1 MMVTTGAGLA
11 GTSKR
16 WRTTPER
23 RTAADMSRNV
33 LIVEDEPELAKAI
46 KRHLEDLSCR
56 VEVALAGDAGLKL
69 AESKP
74 FDLILLDIMLPGM
87 DGLEVCRRLRRRREY
102 TPVLMLTARA
112 SEVDKVLGLEMGAD
126 DYMTKPFSVAELTA
140 RVKAIFRRT
149 DALTEQARGLEAVLR
164 VGDILTIDPRSRE
177 VSVRGQ
183 PVPLTHKEF
192 DLLLHFTQNP
202 GRVYTRSQLL
212 DAVWGYSH
220 EGYEHAVNCHIN
232 RLRMKIERD
241 PGKPELLQTVWGV
254 GYKFVP
260 AGEGS

>member
-1 MMVTTGAGLA
+1 M
-11 GTSKR
+11 
-16 WRTTPER
+16 
-23 RTAADMSRNV
+23 
-33 LIVEDEPELAKAI
+33 AKGI
-46 KRHLEDLSCR
+46 RRHLEGLSCT
-56 VEVALAGDAGLKL
+56 VEVALAGDTGLKL

-74 FDLILLDIMLPGM
+74 FDLILLDVMLPGM

-102 TPVLMLTARA
+102 IPVLMLTARA

-149 DALTEQARGLEAVLR
+149 DALSKQARGLEEILR
-164 VGDILTIDPRSRE
+164 IGGVLTIDPRSRE

-192 DLLLHFTQNP
+192 DLLLHFAQTQ

-232 RLRMKIERD
+232 RLRAKIEID
-241 PGKPELLQTVWGV
+241 PGKRELLQTVWGV
-254 GYKFVP
+254 GYMFVP
-260 AGEGS
+260 GGEGS